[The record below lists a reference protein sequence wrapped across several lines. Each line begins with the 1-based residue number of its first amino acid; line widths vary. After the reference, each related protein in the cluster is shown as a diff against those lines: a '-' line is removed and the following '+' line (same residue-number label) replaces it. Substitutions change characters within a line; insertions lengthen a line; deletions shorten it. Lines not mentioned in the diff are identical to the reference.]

1 MTNRI
6 YYGSQALLL
15 KSCTKDAGMT
25 NYFIPGVQAVGLDGD
40 VQSIAYSTNGRI
52 QEYGFQYLPSTHD
65 ITIDRVLG
73 VKDVFWLELSS
84 NFLRNENRSNFTYL
98 NTRLVNKNIYG
109 NTISDWATGD
119 ESVVKA
125 ANIPEYRFWLML
137 DPNENGIIESMTG
150 NSGTIQDVIDINN
163 CLMYNLSYN
172 FDINGFFTESI
183 SLTSKTK
190 EYTNNTSFTLDTI
203 SGLTNPVTYNSLLK
217 RQHVYN
223 NLSLYPNII
232 ETLINFN
239 QFFNGQEVFGIKNI
253 KIDLGLS
260 YDMMYNGKI
269 PQGDKSNVGTSLNFP
284 LNVSCTFTIT
294 ARRMPQLILDETG
307 SGLYQQD
314 VIILENGDILLL
326 EDDSYVSIQADND
339 SYQRIAIVAGIQDG
353 SNIKFFIIDLG
364 SKNRLTSFSQT
375 GGSTDGS
382 IVEYEI
388 TFINTNDFMTY
399 TQVQSSDTV
408 LNPPLVEQ
416 TTEKY

>member
-25 NYFIPGVQAVGLDGD
+25 NYFIPGVQAVGIDGD
-40 VQSIAYSTNGRI
+40 VQSVAHSTNGRI
-52 QEYGFQYLPSTHD
+52 QEHDFQYLPSTHD
-65 ITIDRVLG
+65 INIERVLG
-73 VKDVFWLELSS
+73 AKDVFWLELGSD
-84 NFLRNENRSNFTYL
+84 FLRNEARSNFSYL
-98 NTRLVNKNIYG
+98 NTRLLNKNIFG
-109 NTISDWATGD
+109 TTFSDWASGD
-119 ESVVKA
+119 SATVKA
-125 ANIPEYRFWLML
+125 NNIPEYRFWLML

-150 NSGTIQDVIDINN
+150 SSGTVQDVIDINS

-183 SLTSKTK
+183 GLTAKSK
-190 EYTNNTSFTLDTI
+190 ERISNTSFTLDTI

-217 RQHVYN
+217 RQHIYN

-239 QFFNGQEVFGIKNI
+239 QFFNGQEIFGIKNI
-253 KIDLGLS
+253 KVSLGIA
-260 YDMMYNGKI
+260 YDQLYNGQI
-269 PQGDKSNVGTSLNFP
+269 PQGEKSNINTLINFP
-284 LNVSCTFTIT
+284 LDINCSFTVT
-294 ARRMPQLILDETG
+294 ARRMPQLALDETG

-314 VIILENGDILLL
+314 SVILENGDILLL
-326 EDDSYVSIQADND
+326 QDDSYLSVQSGSDVL
-339 SYQRIAIVAGIQDG
+339 QRIAIVAGIQDG
-353 SNIKFFIIDLG
+353 SNIKFFIVDLG
-364 SKNRLTSFSQT
+364 SKNRLVSFSQT

-388 TFINTNDFMTY
+388 NFVNTNDFITY
-399 TQVQSSDTV
+399 TQVQSSDAV
-408 LNPPLVEQ
+408 LSPALIEQ

>member
-25 NYFIPGVQAVGLDGD
+25 NYFIPGVQAVGLDSD
-40 VQSIAYSTNGRI
+40 VQSVSYSTNGRI
-52 QEYGFQYLPSTHD
+52 QEHGFQYLPSTHD

-73 VKDVFWLELSS
+73 SKDVFWLELSS
-84 NFLRNENRSNFTYL
+84 DFLRNENRSNFTYL

-137 DPNENGIIESMTG
+137 DPNEKGIIESMTG
-150 NSGTIQDVIDINN
+150 DSGTVQDVIDINS

-217 RQHVYN
+217 RQHIYN